1 MSACA
6 CGHHHHAHQGCARP
20 DPAGAQIA
28 LSGRLTCADMGQLMT
43 LLTHVEAHVAA
54 SRAEPGCLFFEIAQ
68 TDDPLVW
75 RVEELFRDAAAL
87 EAHRARTK
95 ASAWAAATSG
105 IARQIRTVTAEG
117 EVAPAAG

>member
-6 CGHHHHAHQGCARP
+6 CGHHHHHAPHNCGRP
-20 DPAGAQIA
+20 DPVGAQVA
-28 LSGRLTCADMGQLMT
+28 LSGHLTCADMGQMMA

-54 SRAEPGCLFFEIAQ
+54 TRAEPGCLFFEIAQ

-87 EAHRARTK
+87 KAHRARTRET
-95 ASAWAAATSG
+95 AWAAATSA
-105 IARQIRTVTAEG
+105 IPRQIREIAAED
-117 EVAPAAG
+117 EAPAG

>member
-1 MSACA
+1 M
-6 CGHHHHAHQGCARP
+6 
-20 DPAGAQIA
+20 
-28 LSGRLTCADMGQLMT
+28 
-43 LLTHVEAHVAA
+43 
-54 SRAEPGCLFFEIAQ
+54 Q

-105 IARQIRTVTAEG
+105 IARQIHTVAAKG
-117 EVAPAAG
+117 DMAPAAG

>member
-6 CGHHHHAHQGCARP
+6 CGHRHAHPDCGRP
-20 DPAGAQIA
+20 DPVGSQVA
-28 LSGRLTCADMGQLMT
+28 LSGQITCADMGQLMA
-43 LLTHVEAHVAA
+43 LLTHVEGHVAA

-95 ASAWAAATSG
+95 ASPWAAATTD
-105 IARQIRTVTAEG
+105 IPRQIREIMAEG
-117 EVAPAAG
+117 DVVPAG